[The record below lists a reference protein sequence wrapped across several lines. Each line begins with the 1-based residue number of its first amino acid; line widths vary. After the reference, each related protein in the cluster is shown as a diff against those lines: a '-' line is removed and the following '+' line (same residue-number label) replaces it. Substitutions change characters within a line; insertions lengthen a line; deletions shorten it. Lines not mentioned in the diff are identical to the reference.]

1 MLKNGPYQHSTIK
14 ARLYEESRSE
24 IGCIKAY
31 EVIRL
36 VLDLLSRWL
45 P

>member
-14 ARLYEESRSE
+14 ARLYEESRS
-24 IGCIKAY
+24 GCIKAY